1 MLSAKSKSILM
12 FFPWNGTHPQDAFAG
27 VRGEAAA
34 RHWDFQSA
42 ETVRADDGTALA
54 GACALAAD
62 PATEKTAMPGTAAP
76 VVYFT
81 HDISPEG
88 QGFEAR
94 DTSGGTTR
102 SVWRQR

>member
-12 FFPWNGTHPQDAFAG
+12 FFPWNGTHPQDAFA
-27 VRGEAAA
+27 
-34 RHWDFQSA
+34 
-42 ETVRADDGTALA
+42 
-54 GACALAAD
+54 
-62 PATEKTAMPGTAAP
+62 AAP